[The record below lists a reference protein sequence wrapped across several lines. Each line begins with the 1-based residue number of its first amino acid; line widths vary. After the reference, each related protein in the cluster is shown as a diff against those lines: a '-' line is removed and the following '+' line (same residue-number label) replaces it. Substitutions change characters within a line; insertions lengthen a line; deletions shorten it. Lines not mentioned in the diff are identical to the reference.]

1 MCVASSRIEDP
12 ANQVL
17 PRFYSA
23 VQSVLVCI
31 LQCLLRRR
39 FSHAYHE
46 RFTSISDIVQEIC
59 GFPRIW
65 FDRGFLDLCC
75 CYFGAWC
82 NGWLWA
88 SLIVLSAT
96 MDGRLGDSLGVG
108 GCGGIMFASTAGMGI
123 YGRQDRSYGASM
135 GRVMKVR
142 RLLSLEAPG
151 RSGTG
156 TDNMFIFAGKYI

>member
-1 MCVASSRIEDP
+1 MCVASSSIKDP
-12 ANQVL
+12 ANQVS

-39 FSHAYHE
+39 FSYAYHE

-59 GFPRIW
+59 
-65 FDRGFLDLCC
+65 
-75 CYFGAWC
+75 AWC

-88 SLIVLSAT
+88 RLIVLSAT

-108 GCGGIMFASTAGMGI
+108 GCGGIMVASTAGMGF
-123 YGRQDRSYGASM
+123 YGRHDRSYGASM

-142 RLLSLEAPG
+142 RLLSLEARD
-151 RSGTG
+151 RSGMS
-156 TDNMFIFAGKYI
+156 TDDMFIFAGKYI